1 MIMEPYTVYKYYLAL
16 RLHFTT
22 DKYDV
27 IKQQG
32 RVRGSKQ
39 AFFRRKDLLAIRKV
53 AEAYSDKDI
62 VEFLVA
68 NFVGGDRWGGV
79 FDTEAKERYLG
90 WKKRIESL
98 TYTFQKEI
106 NTINNYCE
114 KNGIDFENVFD
125 CDSGKHPVILSL
137 YLRHDVSIE
146 TLVILNKLTDFVSHI
161 DKKLVHDIVW
171 PDVSRMIKKYEAFLT
186 FSKEKYDAILR
197 RTIGHN

>member
-22 DKYDV
+22 DNYDV
-27 IKQQG
+27 VKQQG

-53 AEAYSDKDI
+53 ADTYSDKDV

-79 FDTEAKERYLG
+79 FDTQARERYLD

-98 TYTFQKEI
+98 TYNFQKEVNI
-106 NTINNYCE
+106 INNYCQ
-114 KNGIDFENVFD
+114 KNNVDFSKAFEVNT
-125 CDSGKHPVILSL
+125 SRHPPIVSL
-137 YLRHDVSIE
+137 YLRNDVSLE
-146 TLVILNKLTDFVSHI
+146 TMVILNTITNFCSKLDNEL
-161 DKKLVHDIVW
+161 KQDIVW
-171 PDVSRMIKKYEAFLT
+171 PDVSRMIKKYEPFLT
-186 FSKEKYDAILR
+186 FKKEKYDAILR

>member
-22 DKYDV
+22 DSYDV
-27 IKQQG
+27 VKQQG

-53 AEAYSDKDI
+53 ADTYSDKDV

-79 FDTEAKERYLG
+79 FDTQARERYLD

-98 TYTFQKEI
+98 TYNFQKEVNI
-106 NTINNYCE
+106 INNYCQ
-114 KNGIDFENVFD
+114 KNNVDFSKAFEVNT
-125 CDSGKHPVILSL
+125 SRHPPIVSL
-137 YLRHDVSIE
+137 YLRNDVSLE
-146 TLVILNKLTDFVSHI
+146 TMVILNTITNFCSKLDNEL
-161 DKKLVHDIVW
+161 KQDIVW
-171 PDVSRMIKKYEAFLT
+171 PDVSRMIKKYEPFLT
-186 FSKEKYDAILR
+186 FKKEKYDAILR

>member
-1 MIMEPYTVYKYYLAL
+1 MEPYTVYKYYLAL

-22 DKYDV
+22 DNYDV
-27 IKQQG
+27 VKQQG

-53 AEAYSDKDI
+53 ADTYSDKDV

-79 FDTEAKERYLG
+79 FDTQARERYLD

-98 TYTFQKEI
+98 TYNFQKEVNI
-106 NTINNYCE
+106 INNYCQ
-114 KNGIDFENVFD
+114 KNNVDFSKAFEVNT
-125 CDSGKHPVILSL
+125 SRHPPIVSL
-137 YLRHDVSIE
+137 YLRNDVSLE
-146 TLVILNKLTDFVSHI
+146 TMVILNTITNFCSKLDNEL
-161 DKKLVHDIVW
+161 KQDIVW
-171 PDVSRMIKKYEAFLT
+171 PDVSRMIKKYEPFLT
-186 FSKEKYDAILR
+186 FKKEKYDAILR

>member
-22 DKYDV
+22 DNYDV
-27 IKQQG
+27 VKQQG

-53 AEAYSDKDI
+53 ADTYSDKDV

-79 FDTEAKERYLG
+79 FDTQARERYLD

-98 TYTFQKEI
+98 TYNFQKEVNI
-106 NTINNYCE
+106 INNYCQ
-114 KNGIDFENVFD
+114 KNNVQFSKAFEVIT
-125 CDSGKHPVILSL
+125 SRHPPIVSL
-137 YLRHDVSIE
+137 YLRNDVSLE
-146 TLVILNKLTDFVSHI
+146 TMVILNTITNFCSKLD
-161 DKKLVHDIVW
+161 DELKQDIVW
-171 PDVSRMIKKYEAFLT
+171 PDVSRMIKKYEPFLT
-186 FSKEKYDAILR
+186 FKKEKYDAILR